1 MSFLQHSRVLPAALT
16 VCLAMAACNTPKTES
31 AAGGNDGGNTSTA
44 APTDSA
50 ALKLAAE
57 KDSLLRE
64 VTENAQ
70 LMSQISAELAKV
82 KDRKGQMPIIA
93 REGVPTYRDSVLA
106 RIRVLSA
113 RVTESEARLATSRR
127 RIAALSADSDSLKS
141 QVASLSTMVENFQS
155 AINDQKSTIESL
167 NQQLGALQEE
177 NRTLSEEKTALT
189 DTVSTLVTE
198 KHRIW
203 YVIAPKDSLKAKG
216 LVTEEGS
223 KFLFF
228 GSKALVPARALDPK
242 LFTEADRRE
251 LIQLTFPDSTKN
263 YRIVSR
269 QDLSA
274 LMNPPAKD
282 GKIKGGIG
290 IADPIKFW
298 GPSPYLIIAE
308 E

>member
-1 MSFLQHSRVLPAALT
+1 MFFAHSRVLPVMLTASLAL
-16 VCLAMAACNTPKTES
+16 AACNSPKSAISSGSTDGGSTSS
-31 AAGGNDGGNTSTA
+31 AA
-44 APTDSA
+44 APDSA
-50 ALKLAAE
+50 SLKLAAE

-70 LMSQISAELAKV
+70 LMSQISSELAKV
-82 KDRKGQMPIIA
+82 KDKKGQMPVVA

-106 RIRVLSA
+106 RIRELST

-127 RIAALSADSDSLKS
+127 RIAALSSGSDSLKGE
-141 QVASLSTMVENFQS
+141 VANLQTMVDNFQS
-155 AINDQKSTIESL
+155 ALNDQKSTIESL

-177 NRTLSEEKTALT
+177 NRTLSEEKTALS

-203 YVIAPKDSLKAKG
+203 YVIQPKDSLKAHG

-228 GSKALVPARALDPK
+228 GSKALVPARALDPAQ
-242 LFTEADRRE
+242 FHEADRRE

-263 YRIVSR
+263 YHIVSR

-282 GKIKGGIG
+282 GKLKGGIG
-290 IADPIKFW
+290 IADPVKFW
-298 GPSPYLIIAE
+298 APSAYLIISE
-308 E
+308 D

>member
-1 MSFLQHSRVLPAALT
+1 MTFSHSRAFPAILAASLAL
-16 VCLAMAACNTPKTES
+16 AACNKPDSGSTSGNPVGSTPVS
-31 AAGGNDGGNTSTA
+31 SMPA
-44 APTDSA
+44 TDSGSQ
-50 ALKLAAE
+50 KLAAE

-70 LMSQISAELAKV
+70 LMSQISSELAKV
-82 KDRKGQMPIIA
+82 KSKKGQNLVVSG
-93 REGVPTYRDSVLA
+93 EGVPTYRDSVLA
-106 RIRVLSA
+106 RIRELST
-113 RVTESEARLATSRR
+113 RVNESESRLASSRR
-127 RIAALSADSDSLKS
+127 RIAALSSGSDSLKS
-141 QVASLSTMVENFQS
+141 EVASLQTMVANFQS
-155 AINDQKSTIESL
+155 AIDDQKNTIESL
-167 NQQLGALQEE
+167 NQQLGALQQE
-177 NRTLSEEKTALT
+177 NQTLTEAKTALT

-203 YVIAPKDSLKAKG
+203 YVIAPKDSLKAEG

-228 GSKALVPARALDPK
+228 GSKALVPARQLDPSR
-242 LFTEADRRE
+242 FTEADRRE
-251 LIQLTFPDSTKN
+251 LIQLTFPDSTKT
-263 YRIVSR
+263 YHIVSR

-298 GPSPYLIIAE
+298 GPSPYLIIAQD
-308 E
+308 

>member
-1 MSFLQHSRVLPAALT
+1 MSSPHLRVLPAILT
-16 VCLAMAACNTPKTES
+16 AGLVLAACNTPKASPAGSNDAGAASS
-31 AAGGNDGGNTSTA
+31 AP
-44 APTDSA
+44 APADSA
-50 ALKLAAE
+50 ALRLAAE

-82 KDRKGQMPIIA
+82 KDKKGQMPVVA

-106 RIRVLSA
+106 KIRELSA

-127 RIAALSADSDSLKS
+127 RIAALSSGSDSLKS
-141 QVASLSTMVENFQS
+141 EVASLQTMVDNFQS
-155 AINDQKSTIESL
+155 AINDQKATIESL
-167 NQQLGALQEE
+167 NQQMGALQEE
-177 NRTLSEEKTALT
+177 NRTLTEQTVALT

-228 GSKALVPARALDPK
+228 GSKALVPARSLDPAM
-242 LFTEADRRE
+242 FTEGDRRE

-269 QDLSA
+269 QDVSA

-282 GKIKGGIG
+282 GKLKGGIG

-298 GPSPYLIIAE
+298 APSAYLIIAE